1 MFRQDRTNPSTAI
14 SNWRGR
20 HDTPKGWPSTAV
32 STWLN
37 GGLFGAAPVVA
48 SGGTETEYAGFKSH
62 KFTATGTFTVSDAGA
77 TGLVEFIVVAG
88 GGGGTGT
95 AGAGGAGGARVM
107 TAQTVTAQGYAI
119 TIGGG
124 GTTEA
129 DGTNSTCAINSIS
142 STGGGSGA
150 YVGRDANTGGCGGG
164 GARWNNSGTPPYAN
178 RTTGAAG
185 NAGGYSPVEGYA
197 GGDGLQS
204 TSNGGGG
211 GGTAEAGTDATTE
224 CGVGGDGIANVYFD
238 GSTDYYGGGGGG
250 ASNGGTTTG
259 GEGGAGGGGHGKSY
273 PTPSPTDETAGTAN
287 TGGGGGG
294 GGTGASGGSGIV
306 IIRYPV

>member
-1 MFRQDRTNPSTAI
+1 MFRQDRTNPSTAV

-20 HDTPKGWPSTAV
+20 HESSKGWPSTAV

-62 KFTATGTFTVSDAGA
+62 KFTSTGTFTVSDAGA
-77 TGLVEFIVVAG
+77 TGLVEFIVVASG
-88 GGGGTGT
+88 AGGTGMA
-95 AGAGGAGGARVM
+95 AGGGAGGVRVM

-119 TIGGG
+119 TIGAG
-124 GTTEA
+124 GTGDAAGNT
-129 DGTNSTCAINSIS
+129 STCAINSIS
-142 STGGGSGA
+142 ATGGGKGAELYGASASG
-150 YVGRDANTGGCGGG
+150 GSG
-164 GARWNNSGTPPYAN
+164 GAGGRN
-178 RTTGAAG
+178 TTYGGVAGAAG

-197 GGDGLQS
+197 GGNGLNS
-204 TSNGGGG
+204 AAGGGG
-211 GGTAEAGTDATTE
+211 GGAAAVGTNATASPNA
-224 CGVGGDGIANVYFD
+224 CGVGGAGLGNVYFD

-250 ASNGGTTTG
+250 GADFVATG
-259 GEGGAGGGGHGKSY
+259 GEGGVGGGGHGKTY
-273 PTPSPTDETAGTAN
+273 PAPSPTDQTAGAVN

-294 GGTGASGGSGIV
+294 GSGGFYGGSGIV